1 MRSPIWVTLLL
12 AIGIAGCGGDS
23 NSERSQLTLPGPK
36 ARVDHDAV
44 AAGAWTVRAS
54 TVPAAIG
61 PVVFAASDL
70 RRAETTDSHPWLQ
83 HKLGFR
89 NTGDLPAIFEDT
101 RSSAFAGAPMER
113 RLLVADE
120 GCGYARNTPSAP
132 VRAGSC
138 LGYLDRLTLRPH
150 DAATRSVT
158 LYEGLPGMKRLRP
171 GTYVFR
177 HPVRFRVGITG
188 SDTAE
193 RYTGVVKLVY
203 EVKPRSY

>member
-83 HKLGFR
+83 HK
-89 NTGDLPAIFEDT
+89 
-101 RSSAFAGAPMER
+101 
-113 RLLVADE
+113 
-120 GCGYARNTPSAP
+120 
-132 VRAGSC
+132 
-138 LGYLDRLTLRPH
+138 PH